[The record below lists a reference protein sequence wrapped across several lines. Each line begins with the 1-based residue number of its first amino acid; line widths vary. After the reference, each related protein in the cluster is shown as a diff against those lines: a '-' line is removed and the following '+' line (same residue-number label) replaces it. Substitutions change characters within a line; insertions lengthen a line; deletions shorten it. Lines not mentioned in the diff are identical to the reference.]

1 MHKWHAK
8 GVGLI
13 DITILLYAKE
23 NACQLWTI
31 DKKLLAIM
39 EGGDAFLNSWWKD
52 KSENRI
58 KSKAK

>member
-39 EGGDAFLNSWWKD
+39 EGGDAFLNS
-52 KSENRI
+52 
-58 KSKAK
+58 